1 MELTYKCMVWIVS
14 LRFYRCLDWRF
25 CFPVG
30 RWTLLLWLPPTSVSD
45 LMDSWHRGLEK
56 DPSQN
61 DVVVL
66 YIIKYILVVEVGW
79 CFNVLR
85 CSIPLSCCSFSGW
98 QLEYLWQLIKVTN
111 VHRYA
116 RNILTL
122 TILIVKLNTQHL
134 GRSTLMNF
142 DRNTEGGWILK
153 SPWECT
159 GIEKITQQR
168 RVNQRLYIM

>member
-1 MELTYKCMVWIVS
+1 MVLSGFIKHMELTYKCMVWIVS

-111 VHRYA
+111 VHKYE
-116 RNILTL
+116 RNIFPL
-122 TILIVKLNTQHL
+122 TI
-134 GRSTLMNF
+134 
-142 DRNTEGGWILK
+142 
-153 SPWECT
+153 
-159 GIEKITQQR
+159 
-168 RVNQRLYIM
+168 